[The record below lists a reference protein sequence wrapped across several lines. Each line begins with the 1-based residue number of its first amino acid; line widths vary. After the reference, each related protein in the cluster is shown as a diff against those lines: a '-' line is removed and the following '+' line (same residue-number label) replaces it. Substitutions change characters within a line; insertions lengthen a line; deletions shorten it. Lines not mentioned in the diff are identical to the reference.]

1 MNEIRHIYK
10 QLLLIIE
17 WYNDMSGNLKYLCMK
32 LIDTDLRI
40 RAGTAVK
47 RRIELR
53 RQTSVPHTI
62 TQKFNYSFITFISER
77 RKIFVIMQAYIK

>member
-47 RRIELR
+47 RRIKVTPSDLG
-53 RQTSVPHTI
+53 TSHDHA
-62 TQKFNYSFITFISER
+62 
-77 RKIFVIMQAYIK
+77 KI